1 MSLTRHLFANG
12 SLARPVSGD
21 AESWEFSGL
30 SASRRVTFD
39 PFARKV
45 SHRASSLK
53 VNPAGWRI
61 LLNVLRSR

>member
-12 SLARPVSGD
+12 SLARPQSGD
-21 AESWEFSGL
+21 AESWEYTGPSG
-30 SASRRVTFD
+30 SPRVGFD

-45 SHRASSLK
+45 THRPLSLK

-61 LLNVLRSR
+61 LLNVLCSR